1 MGKSCFLILKNE
13 RSFIN
18 YATVKL
24 QKIVNE
30 GVNYCVIEEKNGT
43 ADTVGREYGEWHC
56 HISGDQAECALL

>member
-1 MGKSCFLILKNE
+1 M
-13 RSFIN
+13 
-18 YATVKL
+18 
-24 QKIVNE
+24 NE